1 MDGAI
6 DQLIDCFHADCRFP
20 NRIEARFCAQCGRV
34 LAPPQ
39 MIEAQPAPTSQSNM
53 LRFVV
58 MPGGRV
64 SRLDHFGT
72 ALSWC
77 LALAGVAVLVV
88 SFARIAGRVVGF

>member
-1 MDGAI
+1 MDGAF
-6 DQLIDCFHADCRFP
+6 DQLIDCRHADCRLP
-20 NRIEARFCAQCGRV
+20 NRAEARFCAQCGRE

-39 MIEAQPAPTSQSNM
+39 KIEAQPAPTSQSNM
-53 LRFVV
+53 LPFVM

-64 SRLDHFGT
+64 SRLDHLGT

-77 LALAGVAVLVV
+77 LALAGVAVLAV